1 MEQGPLWSLSC
12 CFSNVHA
19 CRICSS
25 AEWTKT
31 LAKTNKLSKKTKRG
45 WYTKE
50 QMSKRPIEWSSQLG
64 YYI

>member
-1 MEQGPLWSLSC
+1 MQDLFISR
-12 CFSNVHA
+12 V
-19 CRICSS
+19 
-25 AEWTKT
+25 TKT